1 MAQDPMILP
10 AAAQEIQVKEKKQE
24 VEQKQ
29 EVQKVDHPD
38 FSGKWK
44 IISSEG
50 LADFC
55 EAAGITGMQYTFQK
69 KSEKRMVE
77 IIEQDEFG
85 KIFTVKMNTQ
95 TFERELTYT
104 INGSTPFEYRDQ
116 HKSIISAEAI
126 WSKDGKKIIIKAKV
140 YKKGVDPNEEPDNF
154 LRRSEIRYMKKK
166 KMYEEITING
176 ETLVRKFQRA

>member
-1 MAQDPMILP
+1 MAQDPMALP
-10 AAAQEIQVKEKKQE
+10 AAASEIKVKEKKAE
-24 VEQKQ
+24 VEQKV
-29 EVQKVDHPD
+29 EKVEHPD

-69 KSEKRMVE
+69 KSEKRMVQ
-77 IIEQDEFG
+77 IIEQDEDG
-85 KIFTVKMNTQ
+85 RIFTVKMNTQ

-104 INGSTPFEYRDQ
+104 IGKGTSPFEYRDQ
-116 HKSIISAEAI
+116 HKNIISAEAI
-126 WSKDGKKIIIKAKV
+126 WNKDGKKIIIKAKV

-166 KMYEEITING
+166 KMYEEITVNG
-176 ETLVRKFQRA
+176 ETLVRKFQKA